1 MLKVS
6 KKLVYAL
13 EAVVDIAYNGGS
25 VPVRSK
31 DITKRQGMPHRYL
44 EQVMQR
50 LVHEGILKGVRGPK
64 GGYLL
69 ARERRRISVGE
80 IARIVRSLE
89 SSEGVKEEEA
99 DSIIATTVLNP
110 IWNSIEIKFE
120 GELDSISIDD
130 ICRSAQNNQIQRAS
144 EENTDFSI

>member
-1 MLKVS
+1 MIKVS

-13 EAVVDIAYNGGS
+13 EAVVDIGYNGGS
-25 VPVRSK
+25 VPVPSK
-31 DITKRQGMPHRYL
+31 DITKRQGVPHRYL

-69 ARERRRISVGE
+69 AKERRRISVGE

-89 SSEGVKEEEA
+89 SSEEDEKDENK
-99 DSIIATTVLNP
+99 SLIALAVLNP
-110 IWNSIEIKFE
+110 LWESLELKFE
-120 GELDSISIDD
+120 DKLHSITIED
-130 ICRSAQNNQIQRAS
+130 ICQSAYKNGIKKTS
-144 EENTDFSI
+144 HSNTDFSI

>member
-6 KKLVYAL
+6 KKLIYAL
-13 EAVVDIAYNGGS
+13 EAVVDIAYNTGAD
-25 VPVRSK
+25 PVRSR

-50 LVHEGILKGVRGPK
+50 LVRAGILKGVRGPK

-69 ARERRRISVGE
+69 ARERRRITVGE

-89 SSEGVKEEEA
+89 SSEDPLETQS
-99 DSIIATTVLNP
+99 DSDIASTVLNP

-144 EENTDFSI
+144 EGNTDFSI